1 MNAAQSPRRPITAM
15 MLRSLMWLWLISLSV
30 FVALGYQA
38 VNEQVDQERLID
50 PALINLNFW
59 ILSSSVQ

>member
-15 MLRSLMWLWLISLSV
+15 MLQSLKWLWLIGLSV

>member
-1 MNAAQSPRRPITAM
+1 MNAAQSPRRPISAVV
-15 MLRSLMWLWLISLSV
+15 LQCLMWLWLIGLSV

-50 PALINLNFW
+50 PALINLNF
-59 ILSSSVQ
+59 

>member
-15 MLRSLMWLWLISLSV
+15 MLQSLMWLWLIGLSV